1 MRAFKHVNFVIGRR
15 GSCDAFSDWASSGAI
30 KQSTGARPLVIRLKT
45 LVIKMS
51 ACMVIIVATIFVFY
65 SETNSLASQ
74 IDQVVPSST
83 IIKRYIY
90 LIQRLNS
97 NVPFGEAQKIAL
109 AVDKAADE
117 TRISGYLIICLMK
130 TESNFNKHAI
140 SYKFYKGLMQT
151 PEYSGYIDIDILWGA
166 RILQEKLEMTH
177 YDLRKALALYKGGNN
192 RLARKQASE
201 VLNLWK
207 RVSRE
212 I

>member
-1 MRAFKHVNFVIGRR
+1 
-15 GSCDAFSDWASSGAI
+15 
-30 KQSTGARPLVIRLKT
+30 
-45 LVIKMS
+45 MS
-51 ACMVIIVATIFVFY
+51 ACVVIVVATIFVFY

-74 IDQVVPSST
+74 IDQVVST
-83 IIKRYIY
+83 STNITSYIY

-97 NVPFGEAQKIAL
+97 NVPFSEAQKIAI

-166 RILQEKLEMTH
+166 RILREKLGMTH
-177 YDLRKALALYKGGNN
+177 HDLRKALALYKGGNN
-192 RLARKQASE
+192 RLARRQASE

>member
-1 MRAFKHVNFVIGRR
+1 L
-15 GSCDAFSDWASSGAI
+15 GSKKGTGTI
-30 KQSTGARPLVIRLKT
+30 KQPTGARLRKIRIKT
-45 LVIKMS
+45 LAIKMS
-51 ACMVIIVATIFVFY
+51 ACVVIVVATIFVFY
-65 SETNSLASQ
+65 SETDSLASQ
-74 IDQVVPSST
+74 TDQVVSTST
-83 IIKRYIY
+83 IIKSYIY

-97 NVPFGEAQKIAL
+97 NVPFLEAQKIAL
-109 AVDKAADE
+109 AVDRAVDE

-151 PEYSGYIDIDILWGA
+151 PGYTGYIDIDVLWGA

-192 RLARKQASE
+192 RLARRQASE
-201 VLNLWK
+201 VLKLWK
-207 RVSRE
+207 RVSKE

>member
-15 GSCDAFSDWASSGAI
+15 GSCDAFIDWASSGAI

-97 NVPFGEAQKIAL
+97 NVPLGEAQKIAL
-109 AVDKAADE
+109 AVDKAVDE

-151 PEYSGYIDIDILWGA
+151 PEYSGYI
-166 RILQEKLEMTH
+166 LQEKLEMTH
-177 YDLRKALALYKGGNN
+177 HDLRKALALYKGGNN
-192 RLARKQASE
+192 RLARRQASE
-201 VLNLWK
+201 VLNLWN

>member
-1 MRAFKHVNFVIGRR
+1 L
-15 GSCDAFSDWASSGAI
+15 GSKKGTGII
-30 KQSTGARPLVIRLKT
+30 KQSTGARLRKIRFKT
-45 LVIKMS
+45 LAIKMS
-51 ACMVIIVATIFVFY
+51 ACVVIVVATIFVFY

-74 IDQVVPSST
+74 TDQVVSTST
-83 IIKRYIY
+83 IIQRYIY

-97 NVPFGEAQKIAL
+97 NVPFLEAQKIAL
-109 AVDKAADE
+109 AVDRAVDE

-151 PEYSGYIDIDILWGA
+151 PGYSGYIDIDILWGA
-166 RILQEKLEMTH
+166 RILQEKLKMTH

-192 RLARKQASE
+192 RLARRQASE
-201 VLNLWK
+201 VINLWK
-207 RVSRE
+207 RVSKE

>member
-1 MRAFKHVNFVIGRR
+1 MRGETGTRALKIGVRML
-15 GSCDAFSDWASSGAI
+15 A
-30 KQSTGARPLVIRLKT
+30 
-45 LVIKMS
+45 IKMS
-51 ACMVIIVATIFVFY
+51 ACMVIVVAAIFVFY

-74 IDQVVPSST
+74 IDQVEST
-83 IIKRYIY
+83 STNITSYIY

-97 NVPFGEAQKIAL
+97 KVPFGEAQKIAI

-117 TRISGYLIICLMK
+117 TRISGYLLICLMK

-166 RILQEKLEMTH
+166 RILQEKLKMTK

-192 RLARKQASE
+192 RLAWKQASE

>member
-1 MRAFKHVNFVIGRR
+1 L
-15 GSCDAFSDWASSGAI
+15 GSKKGTGII
-30 KQSTGARPLVIRLKT
+30 KQSTGARLRKIRFKT
-45 LVIKMS
+45 LAIKMS
-51 ACMVIIVATIFVFY
+51 ACVVIVVATIFVFY

-74 IDQVVPSST
+74 TDQVVSTST
-83 IIKRYIY
+83 IIQRYIY

-97 NVPFGEAQKIAL
+97 NVPFLEAQKIAL
-109 AVDKAADE
+109 AVDRAVDE

-166 RILQEKLEMTH
+166 RILQEKLKMTH

-192 RLARKQASE
+192 RLARRQASE
-201 VLNLWK
+201 VINLWK
-207 RVSRE
+207 RVSKE